1 MKTKL
6 LLLLLLAN
14 FSIYAQTNLVSNGD
28 FETWTAFSQ
37 PTDWFRFSNGLL
49 YQDSD
54 AQKGSSSTK
63 MEITS
68 GTFHY
73 INSSPFATQSGKTYR
88 VTMYHKLFSGT
99 ITSVELSLTKADV
112 FKTPITKKEET
123 TSVNSAWQKIEF
135 DYIATTTQNAEISI
149 WVKGTTGTQILVDNV
164 SIVDVA
170 DIGPKYTLI
179 PDINF
184 ENELIA
190 LGVDSGAPDG
200 KVLTSKV
207 YTVTNLYLYRKNI
220 ADISGIQDFTS
231 LQRLDASQ
239 NLLTNI
245 DVSNNTNLT
254 NLSVNGNKLTN
265 LNISKNTSLT
275 SLSVDS
281 NSLTTLDI
289 SKNTKLTNLSF
300 DTNKLTSI
308 DLSFTPLITELSF
321 NYCQIT
327 SVDLSNL
334 KLLRRLNI
342 IDCRMPSIDLS
353 NNKSLI
359 SLWARDNKFTTLNLS
374 ENKELVNL
382 TCDSN
387 LLTALDVSANTKLEY
402 LNFSSNPIANI
413 DLKSNIN
420 LKALEIYNTKL
431 SELDLSKNKLLI
443 GLKCHDNSN
452 LKTLNLRNGQNT
464 NLLKSFTYWTG
475 INGSPRESSF
485 KNNSSLSCILVDNVS
500 YSKTNWSTLIDG
512 GEYTLDCA
520 TLAYTLIP
528 DSNFEQKLIDLGID
542 KDGKNGK
549 VLTSSISYLTT
560 LNVTKANITEL
571 TGIQDF
577 TALTILNCSEN
588 ALTTLDLST
597 NVNLKT
603 LTVSKNQLK
612 SINTSKNI
620 ALDYFAGNNNL
631 FTALDFS
638 ANTELSKIYITDNV
652 LTSLNVSKNSKL
664 TTLWCQRNKLPTLD
678 ISNNLALTEFVCE
691 RNELEA
697 LNVSKNTALISL
709 SCSQNKIKSL
719 DVSQN
724 TLLKMFDC
732 SINKLESLNLK
743 NGNNKLLD
751 KANLFFFSNLS
762 LKCIL
767 VDDVTYSNTNWATS
781 IKDSGASY
789 NIDCTVYTLIPDSNF
804 EDKLIALQIDKDGK
818 NGKVATASIANV
830 TSLDV
835 QSSNI
840 KDLTGIQDFTS
851 LTYLDA
857 NYNSI
862 SNIDVSNNK
871 LLIKLAL
878 HENKLTSLNVTKN
891 VNLYNLMFSKNQI
904 STIDLSQNKALVHL
918 TADRNL
924 LSSLNISANTK
935 LESLYCGD
943 NNLTALDVSHQ
954 PNLLQLNCTFTSISQ
969 IDVSTNKKLE
979 NLYFD
984 NAQLTTLD
992 VSNNTLLKRINV
1004 SNNLLKSLDLSHNP
1018 ILELVLIRF
1027 NPITTLNLQ
1036 NGNNENFI
1044 LPPTSGT
1051 NKTAAVI
1058 DACNFLNNKN
1068 LSCIQVDN
1076 VEFSNANWSAI
1087 KDATA
1092 NYNLDCRSYT
1102 LIPDAAFED
1111 KLIALQIDKDGKNG
1125 KVLTSSIAVV
1135 TTLDVSSSSIK
1146 DLTGIQDFVS
1156 LKVLNCSTNQL
1167 TSLTPAN
1174 NLSLTELNVSYNA
1187 LTTLDVSKNKALTA
1201 LNVSNNNLNSL
1212 NVKNGFNT
1220 NMDWFS
1226 VNFTK
1231 NASLS
1236 CIQVDNAKY
1245 SNDNWN
1251 GKLDKT
1257 SYFTEDCNAF
1267 TLIPD
1272 SNFEDELIA
1281 LKIDIDGKNGKVLTS
1296 TISTVKDLNVQLS
1309 DIKDLT
1315 GIQDFTSLEYLN
1327 CQFNL
1332 LTSLNVS
1339 KNSKLIE
1346 LYTHGNDLTTLDV
1359 SANTA
1364 LTTLYANKNKLT
1376 ALDLS
1381 KNTKLVYVNVA
1392 ENSLKTLNLK
1402 NGNNSNFTGALLNK
1416 NTSLTCITV
1425 DNPSFAASSGVFF
1438 KDTAATYSATCT
1450 LGLEDSVF
1458 SKATLYPNPTKGEV
1472 NINNVSLEKATVY
1485 NSLGQL
1491 VKTFVLNNGET
1502 SNTINLSGLPRG
1514 VYFVYLISGDAA
1526 SAKKIIVE

>member
-73 INSSPFATQSGKTYR
+73 MNSSPFATQSGKTYR

-170 DIGPKYTLI
+170 EIGPKYTLI
-179 PDINF
+179 PDVNF
-184 ENELIA
+184 ENELIT
-190 LGVDSGAPDG
+190 LGIDSGAPDG
-200 KVLTSKV
+200 KVLTSKIS
-207 YTVTNLYLYRKNI
+207 TVTNLFLYRKNI
-220 ADISGIQDFTS
+220 SDLSGIQDFTS
-231 LQRLDASQ
+231 LKNLSASY
-239 NLLTNI
+239 NLLTNV
-245 DVSNNTNLT
+245 DLSNNTNLT
-254 NLSVNGNKLTN
+254 DLSLDGNN
-265 LNISKNTSLT
+265 
-275 SLSVDS
+275 
-281 NSLTTLDI
+281 LTTLDI
-289 SKNTKLTNLSF
+289 SKNTKLANLSF
-300 DTNKLTSI
+300 DSNKLTSI
-308 DLSFTPLITELSF
+308 DLSFTPLLTSLSF
-321 NYCQIT
+321 SYNTIT
-327 SVDLSNL
+327 SVDLSNV
-334 KLLRRLNI
+334 KLLRRLSIVDNK
-342 IDCRMPSIDLS
+342 MPSIDLS

-359 SLWARDNKFTTLNLS
+359 SLFARLNKFKTLNVS
-374 ENKELVNL
+374 DNKELINL
-382 TCDSN
+382 SCDYN
-387 LLTALDVSANTKLEY
+387 LLTALDVSTNTKIEY
-402 LNFSSNPIANI
+402 LDFSSNPITNI
-413 DLKSNIN
+413 DLKANIN
-420 LKALEIYNTKL
+420 LKALEVNN
-431 SELDLSKNKLLI
+431 SEISTLDLSNNKLLI
-443 GLKCHDNSN
+443 GLKCNNNPN
-452 LKTLNLRNGQNT
+452 LKTLDLRNGQNT
-464 NLLKSFTYWTG
+464 NLLKTFTYWTG
-475 INGSPRESSF
+475 TNGSPVNSSF
-485 KNNSSLSCILVDNVS
+485 KSNPTLSCILVDNVS

-520 TLAYTLIP
+520 TLAYTLIT
-528 DSNFEQKLIDLGID
+528 DTNFEQKLIDLGID

-560 LNVTKANITEL
+560 LNVTKANITDL

-577 TALTILNCSEN
+577 TSLTILNCSEN

-697 LNVSKNTALISL
+697 LNVSKNTALTSL

-818 NGKVATASIANV
+818 NGKVQTASIANL
-830 TSLDV
+830 TSLNV

-851 LTYLDA
+851 LTYL
-857 NYNSI
+857 NCSTN
-862 SNIDVSNNK
+862 
-871 LLIKLAL
+871 AL
-878 HENKLTSLNVTKN
+878 TSLDLSKNTALENLYAQKNELTSLNTSANKSLKVL
-891 VNLYNLMFSKNQI
+891 NLG
-904 STIDLSQNKALVHL
+904 TNK
-918 TADRNL
+918 
-924 LSSLNISANTK
+924 LSSLDISALTK
-935 LESLYCGD
+935 LEEL
-943 NNLTALDVSHQ
+943 
-954 PNLLQLNCTFTSISQ
+954 
-969 IDVSTNKKLE
+969 
-979 NLYFD
+979 
-984 NAQLTTLD
+984 
-992 VSNNTLLKRINV
+992 NV
-1004 SNNLLKSLDLSHNP
+1004 SNNALTLLNVATNKAL
-1018 ILELVLIRF
+1018 
-1027 NPITTLNLQ
+1027 TTLNCGTNKLTNLNVAANTSLTTFYCFNNQ
-1036 NGNNENFI
+1036 ISSLDVSSNVLLENFMCQTNKLTTLNVSKNTALIMLDCFENQITSLDISKNPKITEFVCNDNQLTSLNLKNGNNTKLVLAF
-1044 LPPTSGT
+1044 SSF
-1051 NKTAAVI
+1051 K
-1058 DACNFLNNKN
+1058 NNPK
-1068 LSCIQVDN
+1068 LTCIEVDN
-1076 VEFSNANWSAI
+1076 ESYSNTNWSAI

-1092 NYNLDCRSYT
+1092 NYNVDCRPFT

-1111 KLIALQIDKDGKNG
+1111 KLIALQIDTDGKNG
-1125 KVLTSSIAVV
+1125 KVVTSSIASV
-1135 TTLDVSSSSIK
+1135 TSLNISSSSIK

-1212 NVKNGFNT
+1212 NVKNGFNV

-1257 SYFTEDCNAF
+1257 SYFTEDCSAF

-1272 SNFEDELIA
+1272 SNFEDKLIA

-1416 NTSLTCITV
+1416 NASLTCITV

-1491 VKTFVLNNGET
+1491 VKTFVFNKGET

>member
-37 PTDWFRFSNGLL
+37 PIDWFRISNGLL

-68 GTFHY
+68 GTVHNMY
-73 INSSPFATQSGKTYR
+73 SSPFATQSGKTYR
-88 VTMYHKLFSGT
+88 VTMYHKLVSGS
-99 ITSVELSLTKADV
+99 ITSVELSLTKTDI
-112 FKTPITKKEET
+112 FKTAITKKEET
-123 TSVNSAWQKIEF
+123 TSLNSAWQKIEF
-135 DYIATTTQNAEISI
+135 DYVATTTQNAEISI
-149 WVKGTTGTQILVDNV
+149 WIKGTTGAQILVDNV

-170 DIGPKYTLI
+170 EIGPKYTLI
-179 PDINF
+179 PDVNF

-207 YTVTNLYLYRKNI
+207 STVTNLYLYRKNI
-220 ADISGIQDFTS
+220 ADLSGIQDFTS

-254 NLSVNGNKLTN
+254 NLSVDGNKLTN

-321 NYCQIT
+321 NYNFLT

-334 KLLRRLNI
+334 KLLRRLNMI
-342 IDCRMPSIDLS
+342 GCQMSSVDLS

-359 SLWARDNKFTTLNLS
+359 SFWARSNKFKTLNLS

-387 LLTALDVSANTKLEY
+387 LLTALDLSANTKLEY
-402 LNFSSNPIANI
+402 FDFSNNPITNI
-413 DLKSNIN
+413 DLKANIN
-420 LKALEIYNTKL
+420 LKALEVYSSQIST
-431 SELDLSKNKLLI
+431 LDLSNNKLLI
-443 GLKCHDNSN
+443 GLKCHNNSN
-452 LKTLNLRNGQNT
+452 LKTLDLRNGQNT

-500 YSKTNWSTLIDG
+500 YSKTNWSSLIDG

-528 DSNFEQKLIDLGID
+528 DSNFEQKLIDVGID

-560 LNVTKANITEL
+560 LNVSKGNITDL

-664 TTLWCQRNKLPTLD
+664 TTLWCQRNKLPNLD
-678 ISNNLALTEFVCE
+678 ISSNLTLTEFVCD

-697 LNVSKNTALISL
+697 LNVSKNIALTTL

-724 TLLKMFDC
+724 TFLKMFDC

-767 VDDVTYSNTNWATS
+767 VDDVAYSNANWATS
-781 IKDSGASY
+781 IKDSSASY
-789 NIDCTVYTLIPDSNF
+789 NIDCTVYTLIPDANF

-818 NGKVATASIANV
+818 NGKVATASIASV

-851 LTYLDA
+851 LTYLNCSTNALTNLDLSK
-857 NYNSI
+857 NTLLE
-862 SNIDVSNNK
+862 K
-871 LLIKLAL
+871 LYAQKN
-878 HENKLTSLNVTKN
+878 ELTSLNTSANKSLKVLNLGTNKLSSLDISALTKLDELN
-891 VNLYNLMFSKNQI
+891 VNVN
-904 STIDLSQNKALVHL
+904 TIASLNVSANKALTNLNCGNNKL
-918 TADRNL
+918 TNL
-924 LSSLNISANTK
+924 NVTANTA
-935 LESLYCGD
+935 LTILYCF
-943 NNLTALDVSHQ
+943 NNQITSLDVSS
-954 PNLLQLNCTFTSISQ
+954 NIL
-969 IDVSTNKKLE
+969 LE
-979 NLYFD
+979 NFFC
-984 NAQLTTLD
+984 NGNKLTTL
-992 VSNNTLLKRINV
+992 NV
-1004 SNNLLKSLDLSHNP
+1004 SKNSALIMLDCFENQITSLDLSNNTK
-1018 ILELVLIRF
+1018 ITELVCNNNIL
-1027 NPITTLNLQ
+1027 TSLNLK
-1036 NGNNENFI
+1036 NGNNANLDLTYSNF
-1044 LPPTSGT
+1044 
-1051 NKTAAVI
+1051 K
-1058 DACNFLNNKN
+1058 NNTK
-1068 LSCIQVDN
+1068 LTCIQVDN
-1076 VEFSNANWSAI
+1076 ETYSNDNWSAI
-1087 KDATA
+1087 KDTTA
-1092 NYNLDCRSYT
+1092 NYNLDCAVYT

-1125 KVLTSSIAVV
+1125 KVATSSIASV
-1135 TTLDVSSSSIK
+1135 TTLDVSSSGIK

-1156 LKVLNCSTNQL
+1156 LKILNCSTNEL
-1167 TSLTPAN
+1167 TSLTPAK
-1174 NLSLTELNVSYNA
+1174 NLTLTELNVSYNA
-1187 LTTLDVSKNKALTA
+1187 LTTLDVSKNTALIA

-1257 SYFTEDCNAF
+1257 SFFTENCGNY

-1272 SNFEDELIA
+1272 SNFEDKLIA

-1315 GIQDFTSLEYLN
+1315 GIQDFTSLEFLN

-1381 KNTKLVYVNVA
+1381 KNSKLVYVNVT

-1402 NGNNSNFTGALLNK
+1402 NGNNINFTGALLNK

-1425 DNPSFAASSGVFF
+1425 DNPSFATTSGVFF
-1438 KDTAATYSATCT
+1438 KDTSASYSATCT
-1450 LGLEDSVF
+1450 LGLEDSIF
-1458 SKATLYPNPTKGEV
+1458 SKATVFPNPTRGEV

-1491 VKTFVLNNGET
+1491 VKTFVFNNGET
-1502 SNTINLSGLPRG
+1502 NNTINLSGLPRG